1 MVREKIDLC
10 IHDLSKD
17 FGQVKSHKVKYLDKY
32 GFASVYFKVT
42 KGVNFLFIPAI
53 IIPDEEEDK
62 EDYSRFIDFLKET
75 GLDSWFISSEGVLDD
90 KSLVSIL
97 KFIEYERFK
106 LSGKKALHLDLSEFN
121 YKKSVKDVIDDYL
134 IPFNDLKNL
143 RCIYNEE
150 NHNLVVLNDED
161 NEYFDE
167 AREFLGI

>member
-1 MVREKIDLC
+1 MVCEKIDLC
-10 IHDLSKD
+10 ISDLSKD
-17 FGQVKSHKVKYLDKY
+17 FGHVKSHKVKYLDKY
-32 GFASVYFKVT
+32 GFASVYFKVSRGT
-42 KGVNFLFIPAI
+42 GFLYIPAI
-53 IIPDEEEDK
+53 IIPDEKEDK
-62 EDYSRFIDFLKET
+62 EDYSKFIEFLKET
-75 GLDSWFISSEGVLDD
+75 GLDSWFISSKGVLDD
-90 KSLVSIL
+90 KSLVSVL

-134 IPFNDLKNL
+134 IPFNDLENL

-150 NHNLVVLNDED
+150 NHNLVVLSDED

>member
-1 MVREKIDLC
+1 MVCEKIDLC

-42 KGVNFLFIPAI
+42 KGVKIIFIHAI
-53 IIPDEEEDK
+53 KVPDEEEDK

-121 YKKSVKDVIDDYL
+121 YKKSVKDVIDNYL
-134 IPFNDLKNL
+134 TPFNNLKSL

-150 NHNLVVLNDED
+150 NHNLVVLSDED

>member
-1 MVREKIDLC
+1 MIKEKIDSC
-10 IHDLSKD
+10 AKDLTKY
-17 FGQVKSHKVKYLDKY
+17 FGSVKGYKVKYSDKY

-62 EDYSRFIDFLKET
+62 EDYSKFINFLKET